1 MNNNTLSIFELTI
14 IGKYFN
20 SFNDYINL
28 IKTNKLY
35 SNILDNY
42 HYNPISLNYKLFK
55 YFKNIETFHYYL
67 PEDKHVKHKCNNYID
82 WTQIDISDNHYNF
95 NENTEYKNL
104 NITLSSKNTNIL
116 SILNSLNNNPKI
128 TNLTFKLRNSTI
140 RNIDL
145 SNLNVYSINGIIDYC
160 TNLTYVNLKNTLDYN
175 INIEECMNLHDL
187 NFIINNNNK
196 DIKFKNYSGDNCLS
210 SIKLS
215 TNITKINE
223 NMFTNCNNLRKL
235 EINSLNNLNN
245 IQVLEYDCFA
255 NCGFEKI
262 EFKNIRRCDYGVFR
276 NCRQL
281 KNITLLGSYASL
293 KYTFRNCSNL
303 LSINIPKHVRTLNYT
318 FINCSNLEYID
329 LPTAL
334 TNITDAFV
342 NCRKLKKIDLS
353 KCTNL
358 TKISSQV
365 FMNCV
370 NLENVMLP
378 TTIKIIDYCAFF
390 KCENLKNI
398 HNIENCLINK
408 ICTKAFYNCTSLIS
422 LTLNCER
429 ILNHAFEKCSS
440 LESIIL
446 LNHAVLCNDAFKE
459 CIKLKSVIAT
469 GISIDKR
476 TFDKCESLRHENIIH
491 V

>member
-1 MNNNTLSIFELTI
+1 MNNNTLSVFDLTI

-20 SFNDYINL
+20 NFNDFINL

-42 HYNPISLNYKLFK
+42 HYNPISLNQNLFK

-67 PEDKHVKHKCNNYID
+67 PEDKHIHHKCNKYID
-82 WTQIDISDNHYNF
+82 WTQIDISDDYYNF

-104 NITLSSKNTNIL
+104 NITLKSENTNIL
-116 SILNSLNNNPKI
+116 SILNSLSNNPKI
-128 TNLTFKLRNSTI
+128 TNLKFKLRNSSI
-140 RNIDL
+140 REIDL
-145 SNLNVYSINGIIDYC
+145 NNLNVYSISGTIYYC

-175 INIEECMNLHDL
+175 INIEECINLHDL
-187 NFIINNNNK
+187 NFIINNNK
-196 DIKFKNYSGDNCLS
+196 DIKFKTYIGNSSLS
-210 SIKLS
+210 SVKLS

-223 NMFTNCNNLRKL
+223 QMFTDCSNLKKIKI
-235 EINSLNNLNN
+235 ENLNNLNN
-245 IQVLEYDCFA
+245 IQVLECYCFA

-262 EFKNIRRCDYGVFR
+262 ELKNIRRCDCYAFNR
-276 NCRQL
+276 CKQL

-293 KYTFRNCSNL
+293 NFTFNDCSNL
-303 LSINIPKHVRTLNYT
+303 TNVVIPKHVRTLNHT
-318 FINCSNLEYID
+318 FMGCSNLEYID

-334 TNITDAFV
+334 TNINTAFM
-342 NCRKLKKIDLS
+342 NCEKLKKIDLS

-358 TKISSQV
+358 ITISPCA
-365 FMNCV
+365 FMNCL
-370 NLENVMLP
+370 NLENVILP
-378 TTIKIIDYCAFF
+378 TTIKIIEYCAFQN
-390 KCENLKNI
+390 CEKLKNI
-398 HNIENCLINK
+398 YNLDNCFINK
-408 ICTKAFYNCTSLIS
+408 ICTAAFLKCTSLTS

-440 LESIIL
+440 LESVIL
-446 LNHAVLCNDAFKE
+446 LNDVVLCNDAFKK

-469 GISIDKR
+469 GILINKR
-476 TFDKCESLRHENIIH
+476 TFDKCESLRYENIIH